1 VRGALHSLTI
11 ERLGKWI
18 VVILIASALAVIFS
32 SGNVANKI
40 TTLDRSWSDNE
51 DGIIQ
56 KQSYLSALRGSIG
69 YGGMIHFF
77 KNYVLRHDSKYLL
90 ATHRSILETKILIN
104 GYRLLGISE
113 DEGIA
118 LDNIERVIEDY
129 SAAVQRAEVLVN
141 SKVNIDQTDKQVAVD
156 DEPAIRAML
165 RLGDAIFRS
174 RQATTNIFSDK
185 ISRIANTVY
194 YSAFVVDLI
203 FIALIIILIWFLRF
217 RLTKP
222 LSRLVTAIDEIDP
235 KAPGSDRLLSM
246 GGKGDELSMVANAI
260 NRFLDSSEIHLTE
273 RRSAESSMEA
283 AKVEAERANQAKSEF
298 LSSMSHELRTPLNS
312 ILGFG
317 QMLHTDPDA
326 PLSEDQLD
334 SVNHIVRSGRHLL
347 ELINEILDLSK
358 IEATEISISIE
369 DFSLSDVVKE
379 CLPVLT
385 SMGEE
390 QSITISTPTPGWEAL
405 RVRADRVRFRQVL
418 LNLATNAVKYN
429 RDKGTVSICFE
440 QAANKML
447 RVSVSDTGNGISAAN
462 QQELFK
468 PFNRLGAENTEVEGT
483 GIGLVISKKLVEAMD
498 GDIGMNSKVG
508 EGSTFWFT
516 IPLAGNTGATLVS
529 MARGE
534 ETTEASYSGQTA
546 KLLYVEDNPANLE
559 LMRKIINRIDGLS
572 MISANTG
579 ETGIEIARNEQP
591 DVIILDINLP
601 GKSGLE
607 VLKELQKFDD
617 TQNIPAIALSAAAT
631 DRDINRGIEAGFF
644 RYLTKPFVVA
654 DLMTAV
660 EEAMESDLEK

>member
-1 VRGALHSLTI
+1 
-11 ERLGKWI
+11 
-18 VVILIASALAVIFS
+18 
-32 SGNVANKI
+32 
-40 TTLDRSWSDNE
+40 
-51 DGIIQ
+51 
-56 KQSYLSALRGSIG
+56 
-69 YGGMIHFF
+69 M
-77 KNYVLRHDSKYLL
+77 LL
-90 ATHRSILETKILIN
+90 L
-104 GYRLLGISE
+104 
-113 DEGIA
+113 
-118 LDNIERVIEDY
+118 
-129 SAAVQRAEVLVN
+129 
-141 SKVNIDQTDKQVAVD
+141 
-156 DEPAIRAML
+156 
-165 RLGDAIFRS
+165 
-174 RQATTNIFSDK
+174 
-185 ISRIANTVY
+185 
-194 YSAFVVDLI
+194 
-203 FIALIIILIWFLRF
+203 
-217 RLTKP
+217 
-222 LSRLVTAIDEIDP
+222 
-235 KAPGSDRLLSM
+235 
-246 GGKGDELSMVANAI
+246 
-260 NRFLDSSEIHLTE
+260 
-273 RRSAESSMEA
+273 
-283 AKVEAERANQAKSEF
+283 
-298 LSSMSHELRTPLNS
+298 
-312 ILGFG
+312 
-317 QMLHTDPDA
+317 
-326 PLSEDQLD
+326 
-334 SVNHIVRSGRHLL
+334 
-347 ELINEILDLSK
+347 
-358 IEATEISISIE
+358 
-369 DFSLSDVVKE
+369 
-379 CLPVLT
+379 
-385 SMGEE
+385 
-390 QSITISTPTPGWEAL
+390 
-405 RVRADRVRFRQVL
+405 
-418 LNLATNAVKYN
+418 
-429 RDKGTVSICFE
+429 
-440 QAANKML
+440 
-447 RVSVSDTGNGISAAN
+447 VSVSDTGYGISAAN